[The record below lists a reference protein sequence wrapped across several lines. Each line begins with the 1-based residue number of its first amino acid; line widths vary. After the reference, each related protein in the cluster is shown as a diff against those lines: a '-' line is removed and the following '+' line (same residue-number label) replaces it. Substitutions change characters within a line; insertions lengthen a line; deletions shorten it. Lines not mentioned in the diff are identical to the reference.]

1 MSTSEFYAVRN
12 SADFADAFDDLFNYV
27 DSLDN
32 TFDCAVD
39 VEFTI
44 EDGKLWI
51 LQCRTAKLGAK
62 ARALQLLCQYI
73 PDADAAYVLGELQ
86 DILGSQSAAPA
97 STTAKL
103 AFTGQGVSSGIAT
116 GFLAL
121 TAEAVAEYK
130 SRGESYI
137 FAAQDTSPDDTAQ
150 MLGAAGLLTANGSST
165 CHAAVCARAWDT
177 PAVVGAGFTMVGP
190 GDGAPVGITHDGSL
204 VISSGDLVTING
216 DTGEVSIG

>member
-1 MSTSEFYAVRN
+1 MEHVTA
-12 SADFADAFDDLFNYV
+12 
-27 DSLDN
+27 LDN
-32 TFDCAVD
+32 RFGCAVD
-39 VEFTI
+39 VEYTI

-51 LQCRTAKLGAK
+51 LQCRAAKLGAK
-62 ARALQLLCQYI
+62 ARALQLLTQYI
-73 PDADAAYVLGELQ
+73 NDADAAHVLDELQ

-116 GFLAL
+116 GFLAT
-121 TAEAVAEYK
+121 TAEAVAGHK
-130 SRGESYI
+130 ARGEAYI
-137 FAAQDTSPDDTAQ
+137 FAAQDTSPDDTPQ

-177 PAVVGAGFTMVGP
+177 PAVVGAGFVMVGTGGP
-190 GDGAPVGITHDGSL
+190 DGCTTGITHDGSL
-204 VISSGDLVTING
+204 VIHNGDLVTING